1 MRSITLIPVA
11 LTVLSVGCSKS
22 TDAPSV
28 TVTSEGQKVES
39 PAGKDAARENQGLVR
54 FLNADPSGKAR
65 EILIDNSAL
74 FREVAYKGITEYME
88 VPRQAVK
95 VRLREP
101 GGLEDLADTNLEV
114 LPGRHYTLVAVPGKK
129 GASLLYNV
137 ADDLD
142 NPETGHVKVR
152 LINATSVND
161 LNLYRD
167 GTKTKVQKNVDAG
180 YSSRISEAPAGDFD
194 IRADRRPQAPML
206 SNIHLEPDRVYT
218 LVIVGDPSQLDV
230 VRVEDRLK
238 NAVAQR

>member
-1 MRSITLIPVA
+1 
-11 LTVLSVGCSKS
+11 
-22 TDAPSV
+22 V

-39 PAGKDAARENQGLVR
+39 PAGKDAARGNQGLVR
-54 FLNADPSGKAR
+54 FINADPAGQAR
-65 EILIDNSAL
+65 EVLIDKSPVFQN
-74 FREVAYKGITEYME
+74 VAYKGITGYIE

-101 GGLEDLADTNLEV
+101 GGREDLADTNLEV

-129 GASLLYNV
+129 GASLLFEIG
-137 ADDLD
+137 DDLD
-142 NPETGHVKVR
+142 NPETGKVKVR

-180 YSSRISEAPAGDFD
+180 YSSRISEAPAGTFD

-206 SNIHLEPDRVYT
+206 SNIHLEPDRLYT
-218 LVIVGDPSQLDV
+218 LVVVGDPSQLDV
-230 VRVEDRLK
+230 VTVEDRLK
-238 NAVAQR
+238 NDVAQR

>member
-1 MRSITLIPVA
+1 MRSITLIPVT
-11 LTVLSVGCSKS
+11 LTVLCIGCSKS

-54 FLNADPSGKAR
+54 FINADPSGKAR
-65 EILIDNSAL
+65 ELLINNMPL
-74 FREVAYKGITEYME
+74 FRDVAYRGITEYVE

-95 VRLREP
+95 ARLREP
-101 GGLEDLADTNLEV
+101 GGLEDLADTNVEV

-137 ADDLD
+137 FDDLD
-142 NPETGHVKVR
+142 NPESGHVKVR

-180 YSSRISEAPAGDFD
+180 YPSRITEALAGTFD

-206 SNIHLEPDRVYT
+206 SNIQLEADRVYT
-218 LVIVGDPSQLDV
+218 LVVVGEPNRMDV
-230 VRVEDRLK
+230 VTVEDRLK
-238 NAVAQR
+238 NDVAQR